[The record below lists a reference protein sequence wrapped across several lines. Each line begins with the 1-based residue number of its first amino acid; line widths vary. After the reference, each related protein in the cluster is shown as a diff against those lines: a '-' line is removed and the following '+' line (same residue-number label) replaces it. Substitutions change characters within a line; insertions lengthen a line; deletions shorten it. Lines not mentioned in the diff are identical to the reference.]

1 MLNNRNKMSG
11 FKYCDIVRLVIVT
24 SCILGATSVGSI
36 SPKSEAQ
43 SVVADIPWDG
53 ALVGPSFDT
62 GPESVVVSVGSTAY
76 LACRVRQL
84 GDRKVSWI
92 RKRDLHILT
101 FGQVTYTND
110 ARFSVI
116 KSATGDLWTLRIRSV
131 QLRDAGLYE
140 CQVSSE
146 PKISKAVRLKVVV
159 SQAYIHGSPEMYI
172 RSGSDISLSCVAKDM
187 PEPPSHFTWY
197 KGLQILSTG
206 GNDGHQLF
214 QQNSHLQQQQQHQ
227 MNANKQTSFFGKSSI
242 MTSLSG
248 RKVTIETSQHGL
260 ENLLLIRNAVAADSG
275 NYTCIPA
282 GAEPASIV
290 VHVLNGEHPAAM
302 QHGHGGISRTQPGAR
317 FQHYVLLATLL
328 LSLHRYLSWNRQ
340 LR

>member
-1 MLNNRNKMSG
+1 
-11 FKYCDIVRLVIVT
+11 
-24 SCILGATSVGSI
+24 
-36 SPKSEAQ
+36 
-43 SVVADIPWDG
+43 
-53 ALVGPSFDT
+53 VGPSFDT

-187 PEPPSHFTWY
+187 PEPPTHFTWY
-197 KGLQILSTG
+197 KGLQIFSTG
-206 GNDGHQLF
+206 GNDGHQL
-214 QQNSHLQQQQQHQ
+214 
-227 MNANKQTSFFGKSSI
+227 
-242 MTSLSG
+242 
-248 RKVTIETSQHGL
+248 KVTIETSQHGL
-260 ENLLLIRNAVAADSG
+260 ENLLLIRNAVAGDSG

-328 LSLHRYLSWNRQ
+328 LLLHRYLSWNRQ

>member
-116 KSATGDLWTLRIRSV
+116 KS
-131 QLRDAGLYE
+131 GLYE

-227 MNANKQTSFFGKSSI
+227 MNANKQTSFFGK
-242 MTSLSG
+242 
-248 RKVTIETSQHGL
+248 IETSQHGL

>member
-1 MLNNRNKMSG
+1 MSG
-11 FKYCDIVRLVIVT
+11 FKYLEMVGIVIV
-24 SCILGATSVGSI
+24 SSWIWGAPSVGSI
-36 SPKSEAQ
+36 SAKSEAQ
-43 SVVADIPWDG
+43 SVVADVPWDG

-187 PEPPSHFTWY
+187 PEPPTHFTWY
-197 KGLQILSTG
+197 KGLQIFSTG

-214 QQNSHLQQQQQHQ
+214 QGHGQQQQQQQQQHQ
-227 MNANKQTSFFGKSSI
+227 NNNKQQTSFFGKSSI

-248 RKVTIETSQHGL
+248 RKVTIETSQQGL
-260 ENLLLIRNAVAADSG
+260 ENLLLIRNAVAGDSG

-328 LSLHRYLSWNRQ
+328 LLLHRYLSWNRQ